1 MAAAYK
7 RRRVVANKENIDT
20 CAESLQRVQDFNTS
34 ELGRADDLGQRMSFV
49 EAIPLADDL
58 VSLYKRVPLSSLQ
71 DFTNQQLDVL
81 KQQANS
87 DYNLFQQILDFDV
100 QSSDAYSRRNSIIEN
115 LKSRRDSLFS
125 TIWQFIAYGVARTT
139 DTSLLEAQARATIQ
153 SIQDES
159 SRLTQ
164 QIENAKNQ
172 AESALEAIRAVASE
186 QGVSQQAKY
195 FKDESSEQETLAA
208 KWLNITYGFAAAVG
222 VFALFS
228 LLLHKIPFIAPTST
242 GEMLQLVSS
251 KILIFSVLGYMLIM
265 SARNYSTHKH
275 NAVVNRHRQNALL
288 TYRAIV
294 SAAGEQNTHDIIL
307 AHASS
312 CIFSPQETGFS
323 SGKGDGFTGSKA
335 VLELM
340 TKGASSKSTSD

>member
-1 MAAAYK
+1 MA
-7 RRRVVANKENIDT
+7 RKENIT
-20 CAESLQRVQDFNTS
+20 ACAEALQRVQDFNTS
-34 ELGRADDLGQRMSFV
+34 ELGRADDLGQRMSFID
-49 EAIPLADDL
+49 AIPLADDL
-58 VSLYKRVPLSSLQ
+58 AALYKRIPLSSLQ
-71 DFTNQQLDVL
+71 DFTDQQLDVL
-81 KQQANS
+81 KQQADS
-87 DYNLFQQILDFDV
+87 DYNLFDQILNFNV
-100 QSSDAYSRRNSIIEN
+100 ESSDAYSRRVGILEILRN
-115 LKSRRDSLFS
+115 RRDSLFS
-125 TIWQFIAYGVARTT
+125 TIWLFIAYGVARTT

-153 SIQDES
+153 GIKDES

-164 QIENAKNQ
+164 QIENAKTQ

-195 FKDESSEQETLAA
+195 FKDESSEQEKLAV
-208 KWLNITYGFAAAVG
+208 KWLKMTYGFATAVG
-222 VFALFS
+222 VFALCS
-228 LLLHKIPFIAPTST
+228 LFLHKIPFIAPTST
-242 GEMLQLVSS
+242 GEMFQLVSS
-251 KILIFSVLGYMLIM
+251 KILIFSALGYMLIM

-275 NAVVNRHRQNALL
+275 NAMVNRHRQNALL

-323 SGKGDGFTGSKA
+323 SGRGDGFTGSKA

-340 TKGASSKSTSD
+340 TKGASSKSSAD